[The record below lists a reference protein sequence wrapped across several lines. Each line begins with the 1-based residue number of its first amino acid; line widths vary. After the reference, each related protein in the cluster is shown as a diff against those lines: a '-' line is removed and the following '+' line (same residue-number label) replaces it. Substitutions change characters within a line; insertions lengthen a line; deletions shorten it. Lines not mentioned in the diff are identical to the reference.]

1 MTVLLFTND
10 AEHFADPPNTVLL
23 TAGSLNHEELRDV
36 DKLKEGEDFRVY
48 VTS

>member
-1 MTVLLFTND
+1 MTVLLFTNE
-10 AEHFADPPNTVLL
+10 AEHFADSPNTVLL
-23 TAGSLNHEELRDV
+23 LPNTLNHEELRDV